1 MSQLFRKYFSQQME
15 GRSHPPLPLQK
26 QNHPLKLPTL
36 KKMMGFQSFSELHDP
51 KPIFIAMVIFAMMF
65 LGEI

>member
-1 MSQLFRKYFSQQME
+1 
-15 GRSHPPLPLQK
+15 
-26 QNHPLKLPTL
+26 
-36 KKMMGFQSFSELHDP
+36 MMGFQSFSELHDL